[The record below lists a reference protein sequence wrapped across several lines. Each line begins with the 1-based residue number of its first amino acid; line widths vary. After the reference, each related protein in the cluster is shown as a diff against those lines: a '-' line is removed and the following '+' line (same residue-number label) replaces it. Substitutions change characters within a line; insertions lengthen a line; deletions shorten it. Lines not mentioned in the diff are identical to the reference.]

1 MLDGIRII
9 DLTMHL
15 AGPYC
20 TWLLGHLGADVIKVE
35 RPGGDPARKTGPIID
50 GESVY
55 FASVNR
61 NKRSIVLDLKVDEDR
76 AIFTELVKSA
86 DALVENYRP
95 GVMDRLG
102 FGEAQLAHLNP
113 RLVFASI
120 SGFGQTGP
128 LRDRPAFD
136 IIAQAMSGLMSVTGP
151 EGGPPVRSGMSIG
164 DIASSL
170 FAANGITAALL
181 ARERKGA
188 APRVDVSMLDCQLAL
203 LENAIARHLNAGD
216 EPRPIGTRHPSITPF
231 QAFSAS
237 DGDLVVAVDGDASF
251 ARFCEAIGMPDLK
264 DDPRF
269 SDLAIRHQNHGEL
282 EPLLAALFKTAT
294 RDSWLA
300 RLAAADVACG
310 PLNTIKDS
318 VAQAQVSARDM
329 ISQPLR
335 DDGPAM
341 KFAASPLGA
350 RGSVSERPA
359 PSLGQHTSE
368 VLAELRLHDV

>member
-35 RPGGDPARKTGPIID
+35 RPGGDPARKTGPIIE

-61 NKRSIVLDLKVDEDR
+61 NKRSIVLDLKADADR

-102 FGEAQLAHLNP
+102 FGEARLAQLNP

-136 IIAQAMSGLMSVTGP
+136 VIAQAMGGLMSITGP

-181 ARERKGA
+181 ARERNGA

-203 LENAIARHLNAGD
+203 LENAVARHLNAGD

-251 ARFCEAIGMPDLK
+251 GRFCEALGMPALK

-269 SDLAIRHQNHGEL
+269 SELAIRHQNHGEL
-282 EPLLAALFKTAT
+282 EPILAAQFMAGT
-294 RDSWLA
+294 RDDWLA
-300 RLAAADVACG
+300 RLTGADVACG

-350 RGSVSERPA
+350 RGSVPERPA
-359 PSLGQHTSE
+359 PALGQHASE